1 MATPRAVPKR
11 SGSSRGKWFFTGV
24 LQIHETI
31 PLQIFD
37 PFTELFEVGHT
48 VSAHGSNAQ
57 IVAWVNERSVAQDVR
72 SVVLFHIWISQTVWP
87 IGTKQTCRSSRSMSV
102 PRSLSE

>member
-1 MATPRAVPKR
+1 
-11 SGSSRGKWFFTGV
+11 V

-72 SVVLFHIWISQTVWP
+72 SVVLFHIWISQTMSP
-87 IGTKQTCRSSRSMSV
+87 IGTIRTSVDVRSSVANGVTGHSIDSPFR
-102 PRSLSE
+102 

>member
-1 MATPRAVPKR
+1 M
-11 SGSSRGKWFFTGV
+11 

-57 IVAWVNERSVAQDVR
+57 IVAGVNERSVAQDVR
-72 SVVLFHIWISQTVWP
+72 SVVLFHIWISQTMSP
-87 IGTKQTCRSSRSMSV
+87 IGTFPTQPVKSTMSLQWGK
-102 PRSLSE
+102 PDLATA

>member
-1 MATPRAVPKR
+1 M
-11 SGSSRGKWFFTGV
+11 

-72 SVVLFHIWISQTVWP
+72 SVVLFHIWISQTMSP
-87 IGTKQTCRSSRSMSV
+87 IGHISDMPTDPEDV
-102 PRSLSE
+102 G

>member
-1 MATPRAVPKR
+1 
-11 SGSSRGKWFFTGV
+11 V

-37 PFTELFEVGHT
+37 PFAELFEVGHT

-72 SVVLFHIWISQTVWP
+72 V
-87 IGTKQTCRSSRSMSV
+87 SRPFSYLDQPNHVAYWHKCEV
-102 PRSLSE
+102 PAAASDVRV

>member
-1 MATPRAVPKR
+1 M
-11 SGSSRGKWFFTGV
+11 

-37 PFTELFEVGHT
+37 PFTELYEVGHT

-72 SVVLFHIWISQTVWP
+72 SVVPFHIWISQTMSP
-87 IGTKQTCRSSRSMSV
+87 IGRHETDMAK
-102 PRSLSE
+102 

>member
-1 MATPRAVPKR
+1 M
-11 SGSSRGKWFFTGV
+11 
-24 LQIHETI
+24 HETI
-31 PLQIFD
+31 PLQILD

-72 SVVLFHIWISQTVWP
+72 SVVLFHFWISQTMSLFWHRTDVSIP
-87 IGTKQTCRSSRSMSV
+87 PPDVSFEEKNRRTGPRMIQTGS
-102 PRSLSE
+102 